1 MSDTDGRTV
10 VQYVFG
16 LPDGSTRSFSVEVGP
31 DRVDRGSDEPPSWA
45 ALDFCKCPHCPLD
58 AAEEPFCPAAVSIAS
73 LAEAVDGLRS
83 YDIVSLK
90 VTTPERS
97 FSFSPV
103 PLQAGLKSL
112 MGLVLPTSG
121 CPHTAFFRPMARFHV
136 PLATMEESAYRVASM
151 YMLGQWMRQDQGAEA
166 QFDFDGLNHLYD
178 QVKVVNKHLSKRL
191 EEFKTDAS
199 KNAVALLYVLAE
211 LLPRMLED
219 SLAPIRPLFASYFAQ
234 DEIP

>member
-1 MSDTDGRTV
+1 MSDTDGRTEV
-10 VQYVFG
+10 EYVFG

-31 DRVDRGSDEPPSWA
+31 DPVDSGPAEPPSWA
-45 ALDFCKCPHCPLD
+45 ALDFHKCPHCPLD
-58 AAEEPFCPAAVSIAS
+58 TAEEPFCPAAVSIAS
-73 LAEAVDGLRS
+73 LADAVEGLWS
-83 YDIVSLK
+83 YDLVSLE

-136 PLATMEESAYRVASM
+136 PLATMEENAYRVASM
-151 YMLGQWMRQDQGAEA
+151 YMLGQWIRQDGGAEA

-178 QVKVVNKHLSKRL
+178 QVKVVNHHLHKRL
-191 EEFKTDAS
+191 EEFTTDAS
-199 KNAVALLYVLAE
+199 KNAVVLLYVLAQM
-211 LLPRMLED
+211 LPKILDD
-219 SLAPIRPLFASYFAQ
+219 SLAPIRPLFASYFGE
-234 DEIP
+234 DEST

>member
-1 MSDTDGRTV
+1 MVDADSGTT
-10 VQYVFG
+10 VQYEFG

-31 DRVDRGSDEPPSWA
+31 DPVDSGPAEPPAWT
-45 ALDFCKCPHCPLD
+45 ALDFHKCPHCPLD

-73 LAEAVDGLRS
+73 LAEAVEGLWS

-90 VTTPERS
+90 VRTPERS

-136 PLATMEESAYRVASM
+136 PLATMEENAYRVASM
-151 YMLGQWMRQDQGAEA
+151 YMLGQWIRQDQGAEA

-219 SLAPIRPLFASYFAQ
+219 SLAPIRPLFASYFAE
-234 DEIP
+234 DETT